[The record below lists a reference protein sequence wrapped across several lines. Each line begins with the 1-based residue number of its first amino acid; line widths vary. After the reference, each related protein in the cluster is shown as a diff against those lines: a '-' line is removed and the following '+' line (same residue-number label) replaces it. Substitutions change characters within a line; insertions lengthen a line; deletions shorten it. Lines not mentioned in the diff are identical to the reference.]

1 MNNAQEEVGNDMCKN
16 HTGRS
21 EKDFYR
27 ICPSKLSKRELEDM
41 YFALVENNMDLKKT
55 ANGQREQIKLL
66 NTKVQRMMAQR
77 PTTTRELKECCI
89 NNKAIINEQK
99 DVIADLKKSNDR
111 LTERIRLLNMRLC
124 SAKQF
129 LKKGQLPNS
138 ARCPKCCNGV
148 PVSVKN
154 SSTTGLITEHVEPS
168 VKSANA
174 SCQYLANVTSPTPG
188 SSAREQPVAPDKT
201 NELCDQNKCRTAM
214 EELKEKTLS
223 LQEELSQT
231 HAEYASRIKK
241 LEDEMTRLNT
251 ENVRVRSESTSSEH
265 RMEQQSGEISD
276 LLQRLRKCEAQCEH
290 LTVQLKIER
299 SRSAEL
305 EMQSKAL
312 DMSSAIATA
321 VEQHLAGLNLKK
333 EEVDT
338 KVKRDMSAQSIDN
351 SSMYHCQFQLIVPNN
366 SISSQ
371 TDKVSETSAEKFIN
385 RPSDDSG
392 YTDNSNASCEGE
404 NRDIDF
410 DESILLRRKSCL
422 ERPSCSKKDDCTNPP
437 VPGDRDFL
445 IRTNR
450 LNSFKSTQEWCK
462 DYDRSD
468 TGSSICDN
476 RSLSDIK
483 DKEKCNSDKENYTIE
498 QNCEKDIF
506 NDKDVPKLDLSDVNE
521 SSEGN
526 KTYRKDDD
534 EKNAIKSSDSFH
546 FTKEMIT
553 KIDGKLVS
561 KPFHEIDRKSSIDD
575 FETERDDYKENNY
588 LTGLSNIKETSIS
601 QIESK
606 EIDRQFVS
614 TGVDPIDRPLD
625 RFKETGV
632 HTDETAMSLLEKNR
646 LEICEQSVRVCT
658 CPESARRGTS
668 MFRSCSGTLR
678 FTTTTSN
685 SKFRKCNCAD
695 NLSMEIKGVKD
706 SQTYVRKTSTPHGTF
721 VLQGEAMLD
730 AMSPNTTGCE
740 VSSLTDL
747 PSEREAVSAQTSLG
761 EDKGTYTQSDET
773 PRSTTDYGSLSEGEV
788 PTTGHKRPSIGE
800 APPDINLRRRET
812 STSEKMED
820 TLRAISEELSRCRH
834 LLQMQSSHE
843 VIDY

>member
-351 SSMYHCQFQLIVPNN
+351 SSM
-366 SISSQ
+366 
-371 TDKVSETSAEKFIN
+371 
-385 RPSDDSG
+385 
-392 YTDNSNASCEGE
+392 GE